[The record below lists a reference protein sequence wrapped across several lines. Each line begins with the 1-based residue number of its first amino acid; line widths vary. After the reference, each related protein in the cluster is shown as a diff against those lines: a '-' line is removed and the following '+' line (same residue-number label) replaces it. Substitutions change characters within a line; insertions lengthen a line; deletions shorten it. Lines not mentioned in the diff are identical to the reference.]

1 MSKYILEM
9 HDISKTFPGVKA
21 LDEVNFKVEQGEI
34 HCLVGENG
42 AGKSTLMKVLSGV
55 YPYGEYQGDIVYQG
69 KVQQFN
75 KINESVDAGIVI
87 IYQELALF
95 PDLPIYENIYI
106 NNEVRDK
113 GIINW
118 NQTIV
123 KAREMLDKVNLK
135 ANPKTL
141 IKDLGV
147 GSRQLVEIA
156 KAMSKNVKLLILDEP
171 TAALN
176 ETDSENLLQ
185 LIKELKKQGITC
197 IMISHKLQE
206 IVDIADKAT
215 VLRDGKTICT
225 LDAKKGEIDE
235 RTIIKHMVGRELNAI
250 YPELP
255 KKEIGDRV
263 FELHNWSAY
272 DSQLGRHVVK
282 KADLHVNKGEIV
294 GIAGLMGSGR
304 TELALSIFGNQ
315 RNYKLTGDLVI
326 NGHKKDLKHT
336 SEAIAEGIAYVTEG
350 RKDNGL
356 FLTQN
361 ITQNISVA
369 KLAGISDRGIINKN
383 EEIKVAE
390 HYKKSLG
397 IKASSIEQLVEK
409 LSGGNQQKVSLGKW
423 LFVGPKILILDEP
436 TRGIDVGAKFE
447 IYTVMNELIKQV
459 GGVWIGALYGR
470 QFPVIVFRDQQKSFR
485 SQAIKIVQDAFKKRH
500 QTIDQGWLIGI
511 GDVYPSLD
519 HVQKSYQEALIAMID
534 MDRTNHYRFYQDLPI
549 GDNNC
554 DRQLDK
560 YRKQQFFDQVR
571 LGEWDNIS
579 QKLTTL
585 IQCYEKDQSPLE
597 TTQQK
602 ILELIW
608 MISRLLDEMNIHLEW
623 KSLKLYSETY
633 QQFIEEIRLF
643 LNRLKEK
650 YQTYHQNLESDVI
663 KQIKQY
669 IIDHSS
675 EEISLDLL
683 ADRVGLSTI
692 YISKMFKE
700 KLGINYIDFL
710 TECRIEKA
718 KELIQNPEKSIKE
731 ISYDVGYHDPNYF
744 SKVFKKTTGI
754 SPMTFRERVLTN
766 R

>member
-1 MSKYILEM
+1 
-9 HDISKTFPGVKA
+9 
-21 LDEVNFKVEQGEI
+21 
-34 HCLVGENG
+34 
-42 AGKSTLMKVLSGV
+42 
-55 YPYGEYQGDIVYQG
+55 
-69 KVQQFN
+69 
-75 KINESVDAGIVI
+75 
-87 IYQELALF
+87 
-95 PDLPIYENIYI
+95 
-106 NNEVRDK
+106 
-113 GIINW
+113 
-118 NQTIV
+118 
-123 KAREMLDKVNLK
+123 
-135 ANPKTL
+135 
-141 IKDLGV
+141 
-147 GSRQLVEIA
+147 
-156 KAMSKNVKLLILDEP
+156 
-171 TAALN
+171 
-176 ETDSENLLQ
+176 
-185 LIKELKKQGITC
+185 
-197 IMISHKLQE
+197 
-206 IVDIADKAT
+206 
-215 VLRDGKTICT
+215 
-225 LDAKKGEIDE
+225 
-235 RTIIKHMVGRELNAI
+235 
-250 YPELP
+250 
-255 KKEIGDRV
+255 
-263 FELHNWSAY
+263 
-272 DSQLGRHVVK
+272 
-282 KADLHVNKGEIV
+282 
-294 GIAGLMGSGR
+294 
-304 TELALSIFGNQ
+304 
-315 RNYKLTGDLVI
+315 
-326 NGHKKDLKHT
+326 
-336 SEAIAEGIAYVTEG
+336 
-350 RKDNGL
+350 
-356 FLTQN
+356 
-361 ITQNISVA
+361 
-369 KLAGISDRGIINKN
+369 
-383 EEIKVAE
+383 
-390 HYKKSLG
+390 
-397 IKASSIEQLVEK
+397 
-409 LSGGNQQKVSLGKW
+409 
-423 LFVGPKILILDEP
+423 
-436 TRGIDVGAKFE
+436 
-447 IYTVMNELIKQV
+447 MNELIKQV